1 MQQLVHTPDYCVH
14 ERHPSDLFDLTG
26 KVALVTGASSGIGKA
41 IATEMAAA
49 GARVMLAGLDGEGC
63 ERVAHELTQGGAQT
77 LAFQCDVTDVPRLI
91 ARRRG

>member
-1 MQQLVHTPDYCVH
+1 
-14 ERHPSDLFDLTG
+14 
-26 KVALVTGASSGIGKA
+26 
-41 IATEMAAA
+41 MAAA